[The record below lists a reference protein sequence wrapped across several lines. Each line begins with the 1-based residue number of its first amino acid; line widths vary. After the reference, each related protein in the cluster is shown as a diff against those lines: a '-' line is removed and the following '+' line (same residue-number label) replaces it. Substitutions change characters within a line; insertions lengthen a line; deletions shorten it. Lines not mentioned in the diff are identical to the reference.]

1 MKIGHEIRSKI
12 DQKPLSKRNEG
23 QQNFDKLIRL
33 ESQRMKQQ
41 HAQRLMQDITTLGE
55 KIARF
60 RSFRDLAKYKRMI
73 KQFLQETVSNG
84 LTLKESRNFTTTHQS
99 HTLKTVQEIDERL
112 IQLTEDMMDQEKKT
126 VDLLEVIGEI
136 RGLLINLSI

>member
-1 MKIGHEIRSKI
+1 MKIRHEISSKI
-12 DQKPLSKRNEG
+12 DQKPLNKRNEG
-23 QQNFDKLIRL
+23 QQDFEKVVKL
-33 ESQRMKQQ
+33 ESQRIKQQ
-41 HAQRLMQDITTLGE
+41 HVQRLMHDITILGE

-60 RSFRDLAKYKRMI
+60 RSFQDLAKYKRMI

-99 HTLKTVQEIDERL
+99 HTLKTVQEIDEKL
-112 IQLTEDMMDQEKKT
+112 IELTEDMMDQEKKT
-126 VDLLEVIGEI
+126 VDLLGVIGEI